1 MTWALIKAL
10 FRRRMCR
17 ACLGMGYL
25 VFVPVHPSQ
34 GTGKKKVTCDD
45 CLGTGLAFVKSHG

>member
-1 MTWALIKAL
+1 
-10 FRRRMCR
+10 
-17 ACLGMGYL
+17 MGYL